1 MRYGLIIFLLITGFC
16 SLSQPI
22 EKRIRFFSTYQGLS
36 NKYVHCI
43 TKDDRGFLWIGT
55 AEGLNRFDGKNFLNV
70 FSTPDDTNSLSGNV
84 VYDVLAYQPGRL
96 LIATNNGLS
105 VFNTYSNR
113 FENDK
118 IKVASL
124 QKKANTLVR
133 SLFKDK
139 EGRIY
144 VNHSG
149 KIDVFSD
156 SLVFL
161 YCLNDL
167 PWCRFMK
174 GIIINSG
181 RWLQDKKG
189 RIWIGSDNM
198 GIHIIDAAKRQ
209 VYNRKNN
216 PFNYPIFHYN
226 VIRSIFYNDEN
237 EWVFY
242 SGYGTGLVK
251 YDLIKDKET
260 SVAFNIPY
268 PGELRNINAI
278 IEYEHRLLCSGSYS
292 AYSANPETMEY
303 ENIDNG
309 FYRIPPGSFRDGTA
323 LFRDDENI
331 WMGTQ
336 TNGLI
341 QLPIGESPVV
351 QIPLPFAI
359 TDYSNYCTGIT
370 RADNGLFYF
379 SYNADGLIE
388 MDPQTFS
395 AIRYKNSTGNIFS
408 STISRICEDGKK
420 RLWVGT
426 SDGIFEFDTR
436 LKQFKR
442 PSWYPPALQKHT
454 IHYLFS
460 DSKGN
465 VWISYGDDIRYSIG
479 FYDVKTERLAVFDNY
494 KANNKIFF
502 DTASRISRI
511 TEDDRGKIWFISI
524 KKGGIASYDPVT
536 GRWQSFPKS
545 EKGKRLGEV
554 NGLSAIAVTGNNVW
568 TGNNTGLSFVRYQYE
583 TDSIFSIT
591 RKEGLG
597 SENILAISKGKNDHL
612 FLATP
617 AGIHLLNASSTEV
630 SPLITKNEN
639 IDWSYAYIQYYDSIS
654 NRLFYGLGDRLVVI
668 KNDILREKRKL
679 PHTYISRIKIDNI
692 DFPLPLPDKS
702 IDLEHF
708 QKNISVDFAAPNFS
722 EEDAVNYAYFLEGA
736 DNRWNMSGEIATA
749 NFSSLSPGSYTL
761 KVKAKMSSGEWGPV
775 NETLRFG
782 VRPPFWQRMS
792 FVLPGLLALT
802 GLIILLVRRRIN
814 TVRREAELK
823 HKITEAEMNAL
834 RTQMN
839 PHFIFNCLNAI
850 DNLIQTNQKDKAT
863 TYLARFAKLIRWV
876 LDSSKNNVVP
886 FQKDYE
892 TLQLYLQMEQ
902 FRCDNKFEYQLTAD
916 PELQY
921 SDYKVPPLIVQPF
934 VENAIHHGLL
944 NKQHGLRK
952 LILSAAF
959 DKDFIKYTITDNGVG
974 RVRAQQIKAINK
986 PEYQSYGLNITRERI
1001 QLHNQSQHDEDVVIT
1016 DLYENN
1022 EPAGTKVT
1030 VWIKIYDTA

>member
-1 MRYGLIIFLLITGFC
+1 MRCLQSIIFFLF
-16 SLSQPI
+16 SFVASAQSI
-22 EKRIRFFSTYQGLS
+22 EKRIRFFSTQQGLS
-36 NKYVHCI
+36 NKYVNCLA
-43 TKDDRGFLWIGT
+43 KDDRGFLWIGT
-55 AEGLNRFDGKNFLNV
+55 AEGLNRFDGKNFLNL
-70 FSTPDDTNSLSGNV
+70 FSTPDDINSLTGNV
-84 VYDVLAYQPGRL
+84 VYDVLPYQPGQL

-118 IKVASL
+118 IKIVSL
-124 QKKANTLVR
+124 QKKANILVR

-139 EGRIY
+139 EGHIY

-167 PWCRFMK
+167 PWGRFMK

-189 RIWIGSDNM
+189 RIWMGSDNM
-198 GIHIIDAAKRQ
+198 GIHIIDAPKRQ
-209 VYNRKNN
+209 VYNRMNN

-226 VIRSIFYNDEN
+226 VIRSIFYNDEK

-251 YDLIKDKET
+251 YDLKKDKAT
-260 SVAFNIPY
+260 FQAFNIPY

-278 IEYEHRLLCSGSYS
+278 VEYEHRLICSGSYS

-309 FYRIPPGSFRDGTA
+309 FYGIPPGSFKDGTA

-336 TNGLI
+336 TNGLV

-351 QIPLPFAI
+351 QIRLPFTI
-359 TDYSNYCTGIT
+359 TDYSNYCTGIA

-379 SYNADGLIE
+379 SYNADGLVE

-395 AIRYKNSTGNIFS
+395 VIWHKNSTGNILS
-408 STISRICEDGKK
+408 STLSRICEDGKK

-426 SDGIFEFDTR
+426 SDGIFEFDKKS
-436 LKQFKR
+436 KQFKR
-442 PSWYPPALQKHT
+442 PSWHPPALQKSI

-479 FYDVKTERLAVFDNY
+479 FYDVKTEKLAVFENY
-494 KANNKIFF
+494 KANSIIFF

-536 GRWQSFPKS
+536 ARWQSYPKS

-554 NGLSAIAVTGNNVW
+554 TGLSAIAVTGNNVW
-568 TGNNTGLSFVRYQYE
+568 TGNNTGLGLVRYDFE
-583 TDSIFSIT
+583 SDSIFSIA
-591 RKEGLG
+591 RKEGLS
-597 SENILAISKGKNDHL
+597 SENMLAISKGKKDRL

-617 AGIHLLNASSTEV
+617 AGIHLLNTSNNEIH
-630 SPLITKNEN
+630 PLVTKNEN

-668 KNDILREKRKL
+668 KNDVWGEKKML
-679 PHTYISRIKIDNI
+679 PPTYINKIKIDNT
-692 DFPLPLPDKS
+692 DFPLPVTDKP
-702 IDLEHF
+702 INLKYF
-708 QKNISVDFAAPNFS
+708 QKNISIDFATPNFS
-722 EEDAVNYAYFLEGA
+722 EDDEINYSYLLEGA
-736 DNRWNMSGEIATA
+736 DNTWNMSSEIATA
-749 NFSSLSPGSYTL
+749 NFSSLSPGSYTF
-761 KVKAKMSSGEWGPV
+761 KVKAKMQSGEWGAV
-775 NETLRFG
+775 NEIRFNI
-782 VRPPFWQRMS
+782 RPPFWHTMWFLLPS
-792 FVLPGLLALT
+792 VVLIA
-802 GLIILLVRRRIN
+802 GLIFWLVRRRIK
-814 TVRREAELK
+814 TIRHEAELK
-823 HKITEAEMNAL
+823 QKITEAEMNAL
-834 RTQMN
+834 RVQMN

-863 TYLARFAKLIRWV
+863 TYLARFAKLIRLV

-916 PELQY
+916 PDLQY

-944 NKQHGLRK
+944 NKQQGPRK
-952 LILSAAF
+952 LLLFAALE
-959 DKDFIKYTITDNGVG
+959 KNCIKYTITDNGVG
-974 RVRAQQIKAINK
+974 RARAQQIKEMNK
-986 PEYQSYGLNITRERI
+986 PEHQSYGLNITRERI
-1001 QLHNQSQHDEDVVIT
+1001 QLHNQSQYDGDLVIT
-1016 DLYENN
+1016 DLYENSQST
-1022 EPAGTKVT
+1022 GTKIT
-1030 VWIKIYDTA
+1030 VQIRIYDTT